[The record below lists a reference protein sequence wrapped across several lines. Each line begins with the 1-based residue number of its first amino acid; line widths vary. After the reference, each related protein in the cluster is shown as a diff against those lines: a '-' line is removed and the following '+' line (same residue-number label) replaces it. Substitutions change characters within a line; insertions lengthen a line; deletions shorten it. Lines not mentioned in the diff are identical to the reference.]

1 MKPFSILVTDDEK
14 IQRESLA
21 GFLKKKNYHV
31 LTAKNH
37 DEAYA
42 LVKENP
48 IDVVLTD
55 VKMSGKSGYDLLKSI
70 KELNPEI
77 TVIIMTA
84 YGNVEEAVSA
94 MKNGAYD
101 YLTKPIDLDEVELLI
116 HRALQFKQLKSEN
129 LELRQ
134 KLEERHRFTNI
145 ITNSPLM
152 EEALNMAARSASSRT
167 SVLIEGESG
176 TGKELIVR
184 AIHYASKRKDKP
196 LVVVNCAAISE
207 NLIESELFGHEKG
220 AFTGAVQSRK
230 GRVEEANQGTLFL
243 DEVGDVPL
251 SIQVKLLRFLQF
263 GEFQHVGSN
272 QIRKV
277 DVRLIAATNRNLQE
291 MIKKNTFREDF
302 YYRLNVINIHVPPL
316 RKRKED
322 IPLLIDYFIKKYSA
336 ENTKNIGGIS
346 REALDLLMKYDYPGN
361 VRELE
366 NMIEHAVVL
375 ARSEVIGTD
384 DLPIQFHVTEET
396 RPETPPLEYYTG
408 NFRQK
413 VESFEKDLIVHAL
426 KFANFN
432 QSKAAR
438 SLGLS
443 ERNLRY
449 KMEKYGVKNELRDE

>member
-1 MKPFSILVTDDEK
+1 MKPFTILVTDDEK

-21 GFLKKKNYHV
+21 GFLKKKGYQV
-31 LTAKNH
+31 LTARNF
-37 DEAYA
+37 DEAFA
-42 LVKENP
+42 RVRDHSV
-48 IDVVLTD
+48 DVVLTD
-55 VKMSGKSGYDLLKSI
+55 VKMSGKSGYDLLKSV

-84 YGNVEEAVSA
+84 YGNVEEAVAA

-101 YLTKPIDLDEVELLI
+101 FLTKPIDLDEVELLI

-145 ITNSPLM
+145 VTNSPLM
-152 EEALNMAARSASSRT
+152 EEVLNIAARSANSRA

-184 AIHYASKRKDKP
+184 AIHYASPRKNKP
-196 LVVVNCAAISE
+196 LIVVNCAAISE

-220 AFTGAVQSRK
+220 AFTGAVQSRL
-230 GRVEEANQGTLFL
+230 GRVEEADGGTLFL

-251 SIQVKLLRFLQF
+251 SVQVKLLRFLQF
-263 GEFQHVGSN
+263 GEFQRVGSN
-272 QIRKV
+272 QVRKV
-277 DVRLIAATNRNLQE
+277 DVRLIAATNRNLRE
-291 MIKKNTFREDF
+291 MIKENTFREDF
-302 YYRLNVINIHVPPL
+302 YYRLNVINILMPPL

-322 IPLLIDYFIKKYSA
+322 IPLLIDHFIKKYA
-336 ENTKNIGGIS
+336 AQNNKTIQGIS
-346 REALDLLMKYDYPGN
+346 REAMDLLMKYDYPGN

-366 NMIEHAVVL
+366 NMIERAVVL
-375 ARSEVIGTD
+375 ARGEIIGKE
-384 DLPIQFHVTEET
+384 DLPIQFHVKEESGTE
-396 RPETPPLEYYTG
+396 RPPLDYYPG

-413 VESFEKDLIVHAL
+413 VEAFERDLIVRAL
-426 KFANFN
+426 ENADFN
-432 QSKAAR
+432 QSQAAR
-438 SLGLS
+438 DLGLS

-449 KMEKYGVKNELRDE
+449 KMEKYGIKREEM

>member
-1 MKPFSILVTDDEK
+1 MNPFTILVTDDEK

-21 GFLKKKNYHV
+21 GFLKNKGYQT
-31 LTAKNH
+31 LTAS
-37 DEAYA
+37 DFDTAYQLIRTRA
-42 LVKENP
+42 V
-48 IDVVLTD
+48 DVLLTD
-55 VKMSGKSGYDLLKSI
+55 VKMRGKSGYDLLKAV

-84 YGNVEEAVSA
+84 YGNVEEAVAA

-101 YLTKPIDLDEVELLI
+101 YLTKPLDLDEVELLI
-116 HRALQFKQLKSEN
+116 HRAVQFKLLKSEN
-129 LELRQ
+129 EQLR
-134 KLEERHRFTNI
+134 KTLTERHRFTNI

-152 EEALNMAARSASSRT
+152 EEVLNIAARSASSRT

-184 AIHYASKRKDKP
+184 AIHFASPRKNKP

-220 AFTGAVQSRK
+220 AFTGALQARR
-230 GRVEEANQGTLFL
+230 GRVEEADGGTLFL

-251 SIQVKLLRFLQF
+251 SVQVKLLRFLQF
-263 GEFQHVGSN
+263 GEFQRVGSN
-272 QIRKV
+272 VTQKV
-277 DVRLIAATNRNLQE
+277 DVRLIAATNRNLRE
-291 MIKKNTFREDF
+291 MIAQNAFREDF
-302 YYRLNVINIHVPPL
+302 YYRLNVINIVVPPL

-322 IPLLIDYFIKKYSA
+322 IPLLIDFFIKKFA
-336 ENTKNIGGIS
+336 KENNKAVRGIS

-366 NMIEHAVVL
+366 NMMERAVVL
-375 ARSEVIGTD
+375 ARSEIIEKD
-384 DLPIQFHVTEET
+384 DLPLQFRVGNA
-396 RPETPPLEYYTG
+396 RKNDQPPLNYYEG

-413 VESFEKDLIVHAL
+413 VEAFEKDLILEAL
-426 KFANFN
+426 NKSDFN

-438 SLGLS
+438 ELGLS

-449 KMEKYGVKNELRDE
+449 KMGKYGLK